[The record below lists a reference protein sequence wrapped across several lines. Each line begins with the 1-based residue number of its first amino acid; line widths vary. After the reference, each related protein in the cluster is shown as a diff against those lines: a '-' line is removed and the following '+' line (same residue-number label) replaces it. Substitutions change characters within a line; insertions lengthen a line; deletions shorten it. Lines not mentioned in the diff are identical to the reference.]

1 MARPREHREID
12 LRNRAKALGYDLFPG
27 SFDGKYVLAKRVSE
41 QRRVPIVG
49 KEGGVTLDAIER
61 WLDKHHPAAE

>member
-1 MARPREHREID
+1 MARPREQHEID

-27 SFDGKYVLAKRVSE
+27 RFDGKYVLAKRMSE

-49 KEGGVTLDAIER
+49 KDGGVTLDAIEL
-61 WLDKHHPAAE
+61 WLNKHHPRAE